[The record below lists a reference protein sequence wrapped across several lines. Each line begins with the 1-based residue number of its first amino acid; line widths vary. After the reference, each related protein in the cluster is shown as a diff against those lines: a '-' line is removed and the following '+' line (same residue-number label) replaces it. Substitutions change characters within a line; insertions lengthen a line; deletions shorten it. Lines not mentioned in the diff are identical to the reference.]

1 MLVIDSI
8 TATYFKAAV
17 NIFFGI
23 SDVPRAEWHRIC
35 KQERHKPLLP
45 LNVPKSIVHNKV
57 CMCNFSIN
65 VHGNRM
71 SDAGTFAGLK
81 ACVKCTDNT
90 PGKWSVQISL
100 AWQSVADRS
109 HGHFATNHDQPHF
122 WSRNAGP
129 CRQCLTKKDAQL
141 VLRVQIAHGKF
152 HMHVPKDFMGVCCFV
167 LLEGCKFKM
176 PIVGAISQMSRWFF
190 IILSSFLSFR

>member
-1 MLVIDSI
+1 MSLENTVGYIHGGS
-8 TATYFKAAV
+8 V
-17 NIFFGI
+17 NNFFGI

-45 LNVPKSIVHNKV
+45 LNVPKSIVDNKV
-57 CMCNFSIN
+57 CMCNFCIN

-109 HGHFATNHDQPHF
+109 HGHFDKP
-122 WSRNAGP
+122 
-129 CRQCLTKKDAQL
+129 
-141 VLRVQIAHGKF
+141 
-152 HMHVPKDFMGVCCFV
+152 
-167 LLEGCKFKM
+167 
-176 PIVGAISQMSRWFF
+176 
-190 IILSSFLSFR
+190 